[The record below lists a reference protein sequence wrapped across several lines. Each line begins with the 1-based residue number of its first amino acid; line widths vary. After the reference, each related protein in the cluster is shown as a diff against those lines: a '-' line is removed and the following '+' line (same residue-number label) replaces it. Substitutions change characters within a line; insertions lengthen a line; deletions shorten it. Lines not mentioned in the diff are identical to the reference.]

1 MRDGSARPR
10 DLLAASEKVY
20 GALCPDAPVS
30 DDASFDLA
38 TIDDEAMGCE
48 EIKDTSGL
56 LLITDQGDLMHRFTS
71 LKSDCEKVYEATV
84 DHDLD
89 PALIEVFAR
98 GQVML
103 RGEEEACLLAKLEI
117 VTPRSARLTRTE
129 GRYHQVRRKFA
140 SQGCHVETL
149 HRMHFGE
156 YDLGDLEEGS
166 SLRCAASGVP
176 SRQHSERRIPIKNR
190 IGRHRSLHPNGQQ
203 SS

>member
-1 MRDGSARPR
+1 LRDGSARPR

-20 GALCPDAPVS
+20 GARCPDAPVS

-149 HRMHFGE
+149 HRMHFG
-156 YDLGDLEEGS
+156 DLEEGKFTP
-166 SLRCAASGVP
+166 LRC
-176 SRQHSERRIPIKNR
+176 
-190 IGRHRSLHPNGQQ
+190 IGSALAPAQ
-203 SS
+203 